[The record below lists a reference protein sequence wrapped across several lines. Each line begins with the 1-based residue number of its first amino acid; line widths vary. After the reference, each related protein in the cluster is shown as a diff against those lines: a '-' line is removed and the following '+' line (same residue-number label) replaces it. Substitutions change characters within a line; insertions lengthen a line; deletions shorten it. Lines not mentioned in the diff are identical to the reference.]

1 MQLNAYLSYI
11 TYNQA
16 MEVVTGA
23 EDAVE
28 SPGRGDGDPPIS
40 SFWDWD
46 IYGKYADCMIQIW

>member
-1 MQLNAYLSYI
+1 
-11 TYNQA
+11 

-46 IYGKYADCMIQIW
+46 IYGKYADCMIQIWWL